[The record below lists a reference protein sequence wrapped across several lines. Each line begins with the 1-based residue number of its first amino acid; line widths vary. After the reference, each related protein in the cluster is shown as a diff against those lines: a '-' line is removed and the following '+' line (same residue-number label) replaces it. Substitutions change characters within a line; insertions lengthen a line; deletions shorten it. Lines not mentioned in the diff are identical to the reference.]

1 MHVEQDRAVRSGAA
15 SYSAPLVLD
24 EYEVPAAAITV
35 MIASGRKALHAA
47 WFSMLASE
55 SGIEIKGGPVMD
67 ATCLAT
73 CVERQLPKVLLLD
86 KALLDVLD
94 SRSLRRI
101 HAQRQHVRVLL
112 LWDEICQD
120 LVADV
125 LRNGFNGFLPTTS
138 LPEVCLKAIRA
149 VSEGELWLSRAS
161 LATAIVDLLG
171 LSDPGDA
178 GASGDGLR
186 VGAAEAL
193 TPRELQVVALLRRGC
208 INKEIAQE
216 LGIMEDTVKKHLQ
229 SVFAKLGVH
238 RRALVALRPLPG
250 YGLAHSIP

>member
-15 SYSAPLVLD
+15 CYSVPLALD
-24 EYEVPAAAITV
+24 EFEVPADAITV

-47 WFSMLASE
+47 WFSMLARE
-55 SGIEIKGGPVMD
+55 SGIEIGDEPVID
-67 ATCLAT
+67 ASCLAG
-73 CVERQLPKVLLLD
+73 CVEHRLPQVLLLD
-86 KALLDVLD
+86 KALLDGLD
-94 SRSLRRI
+94 PRSLRRI
-101 HAQRQHVRVLL
+101 QAQCHHVRVLL
-112 LWDEICQD
+112 VWDEICQD

-125 LRNGFNGFLPTTS
+125 LRNRFSGFLLTTCM
-138 LPEVCLKAIRA
+138 PDVCVKAIRA

-161 LATAIVDLLG
+161 LVTAIADLLG
-171 LSDPGDA
+171 LSNPGGA
-178 GASGDGLR
+178 GASADGLQGG
-186 VGAAEAL
+186 VPETL

-238 RRALVALRPLPG
+238 RRALVALSPLPG
-250 YGLAHSIP
+250 YGLTHSIP